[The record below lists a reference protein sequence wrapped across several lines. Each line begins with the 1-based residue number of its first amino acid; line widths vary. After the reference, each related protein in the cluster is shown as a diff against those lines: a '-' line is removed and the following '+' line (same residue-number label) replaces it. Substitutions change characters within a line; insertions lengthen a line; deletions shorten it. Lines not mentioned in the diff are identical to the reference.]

1 MTPDILEAMKWFAP
15 NLMGSPQSYEFTW
28 VDVGP
33 VDIRDYGEARSKM
46 KLGEIPEVLLTEVL
60 PKDVPMPFEMVGLV
74 ATHMAGTK
82 GEAKMAFTYHRSDND
97 MQVIMRHPTRKQLFM
112 TQKGEA
118 SERINTA
125 TKHTDEKDF
134 WYDGDIIEAAMKT
147 PQLRGR
153 TEQDVVREYLDLA
166 RVMYAILLRKL
177 SEKKQVVRV
186 YTPIP
191 NPANDKRIRKGKK
204 PIFEWKVIDVTARHV
219 LPENSPPTG
228 KTHASPRRHI
238 RRGHQRKL
246 PNGTTIWIK
255 QMMVGKIE
263 FGYIHHS
270 YTTGEANA

>member
-33 VDIRDYGEARSKM
+33 VDFRDYDGAKRKMQTGEV
-46 KLGEIPEVLLTEVL
+46 PEVLLTQVL

-74 ATHMAGTK
+74 ATHMAGTPK
-82 GEAKMAFTYHRSDND
+82 ETKMAFTYHRSDND
-97 MQVIMRHPTRKQLFM
+97 MQVIMRHPSRRQLFM
-112 TQKGEA
+112 TQKGDI
-118 SERINTA
+118 SEKINTA
-125 TKHTDEKDF
+125 TKPIADKDF
-134 WYDGDIIEAAMKT
+134 WYDGDILESAMKT
-147 PQLRGR
+147 PTLNGR
-153 TEQDVVREYLDLA
+153 KEADVVTEYIDLA
-166 RVMYAILLRKL
+166 RVMYAILLYKL

-204 PIFEWKVIDVTARHV
+204 PIFEWKVIDVTAKHV
-219 LPENSPPTG
+219 LPENSAPTG
-228 KTHASPRRHI
+228 KTHASPRRHV

-270 YTTGEANA
+270 YTTGEIK